1 MFVSVSARL
10 EKMFHRTY
18 EINASDEAKAKELAF
33 KAALND
39 LLPLK
44 KQGFIITDVYT
55 EDFQNWVEEIPSEN
69 QSIPETTE

>member
-18 EINASDEAKAKELAF
+18 EINTQDEKQAKEMAF
-33 KAALND
+33 KQALND
-39 LLPLK
+39 LIPLK

-55 EDFQNWVEEIPSEN
+55 EDFTDWVEEVQSEDSSTPN
-69 QSIPETTE
+69 NE